1 MCKTRT
7 IQAIFS
13 SHQPSWTH
21 NIWVGLERGKKA
33 LAIFAVEANLSNH
46 LPVGTEPFTELHRRW
61 GDKSSA
67 AAKAALLC
75 LNTFSPRVSIG
86 LKKKKN
92 TKRNTE
98 EKNDLI
104 QSWLNSMGRLPLNFN
119 KLQQAHGARLT

>member
-21 NIWVGLERGKKA
+21 NIWVGLEQGKKA

-67 AAKAALLC
+67 AANAALLC

-86 LKKKKN
+86 LKKKRTPKE
-92 TKRNTE
+92 TLKRKTTLF
-98 EKNDLI
+98 KA
-104 QSWLNSMGRLPLNFN
+104 G
-119 KLQQAHGARLT
+119 